1 MILHHRSMILGNY
14 LTNVV
19 VNGRIWGFGLLV
31 LLAAGFV
38 FVSGCVMEF
47 SDLCFASLPS
57 PDAEK

>member
-1 MILHHRSMILGNY
+1 MILGNY